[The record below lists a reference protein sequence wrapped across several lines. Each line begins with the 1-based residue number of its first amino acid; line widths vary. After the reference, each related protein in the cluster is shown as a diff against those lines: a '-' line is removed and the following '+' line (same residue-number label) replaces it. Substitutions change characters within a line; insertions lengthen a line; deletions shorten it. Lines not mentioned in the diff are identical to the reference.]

1 MRCPVLMLTISHKNV
16 LAYSSS
22 SSAVTIKNWNILTAK
37 RSKAEELPIKSAH
50 TLGNVMNTNSLRRSQ
65 TPFIS
70 IQIKRYYDATASY
83 LESSDFKS
91 QLRGR
96 PSLPRYPV
104 IFLSSSKQNITPVY
118 DTIVSFH
125 VLPNSLLSNHPTLPR
140 HNLCCCHWQ

>member
-1 MRCPVLMLTISHKNV
+1 MRFQR
-16 LAYSSS
+16 
-22 SSAVTIKNWNILTAK
+22 IKNDDSHGSELRFGESFVSGRRTGNDNYILF
-37 RSKAEELPIKSAH
+37 
-50 TLGNVMNTNSLRRSQ
+50 VCSLRRSQ
-65 TPFIS
+65 TSFIS

-96 PSLPRYPV
+96 PSLPRFPV
-104 IFLSSSKQNITPVY
+104 IFLGSSKQNITPVY